1 MEVSTPQDLA
11 RALKAGTRLFGIDVG
26 EKRIGV
32 AVSDV
37 ALRVAS
43 PVETLVRKRS
53 FWPVAETL
61 VEMAEER
68 LIGGVVYGLPVNM
81 DGSEGPSCRRAR
93 QFAENMAARWSLP
106 FLMWDERM
114 STMAVE
120 RQMLEAD
127 MSRAKRAA
135 VRDAAAAAY
144 ILQGAL
150 DALD

>member
-1 MEVSTPQDLA
+1 MEFQKPQDLA
-11 RALKAGTRLFGIDVG
+11 AKLKPGTRLFGIDVG

-32 AVSDV
+32 AVSDI
-37 ALRVAS
+37 ALRVAT
-43 PVETLVRKRS
+43 PVEILVRKRS
-53 FWPVAETL
+53 FWPVAEKL
-61 VEMAEER
+61 VEMAEKR
-68 LIGGVVYGLPVNM
+68 QIGGIIYGLPKNM
-81 DGSEGPSCRRAR
+81 DGSEGPSCRRSR
-93 QFAENMAARWSLP
+93 QFAENMAERWDLP
-106 FLMWDERM
+106 YLLWDERM
-114 STMAVE
+114 STLAVE